1 LKKNSLI
8 KIGANDTPV
17 ERKVEKIIYL
27 ISRQNEQNRDDFATQ
42 MKQDIAP
49 QLLATKPLGLQLNL
63 VDESVAAGDAMAME
77 SIAPKAHAVFSI
89 WLDSSINRTPVEGI
103 LTASGASFA
112 GYLVTE
118 SCPLRNTTKTA
129 LPGERTPGFAQVAL
143 LQRPIRLSFEE
154 WITIW
159 QYSHTQIAID
169 TQSTFSYTQNL
180 VVRPLTVNAPKIDA
194 MVEESFPIEALTDQ
208 AVFYNACGDGE
219 KLARNSQ
226 AMMESCARFIDF
238 DKINVCPTSEYI
250 YKSVTH

>member
-1 LKKNSLI
+1 M
-8 KIGANDTPV
+8 
-17 ERKVEKIIYL
+17 EKIIYL

-42 MKQDIAP
+42 MKHEIAP
-49 QLLATKPLGLQLNL
+49 QLLATKPLGLQLNI
-63 VDESVAAGDAMAME
+63 VDETVAAGDAMAME
-77 SIAPKAHAVFSI
+77 SIASKADAVVSV
-89 WLDSSINRTPVEGI
+89 WLDSSIDRTPTEEI
-103 LTASGASFA
+103 LATSGASFA
-112 GYLVTE
+112 GYLVSE
-118 SCPLRNTTKTA
+118 SCPLRNTTKA
-129 LPGERTPGFAQVAL
+129 ASPGERTPGFAQVAL

-180 VVRPLTVNAPKIDA
+180 VVRPLTANAPKIDA
-194 MVEESFPIEALTDQ
+194 IVEESFPLEALTDQ

-250 YKSVTH
+250 YKSARLQSIT